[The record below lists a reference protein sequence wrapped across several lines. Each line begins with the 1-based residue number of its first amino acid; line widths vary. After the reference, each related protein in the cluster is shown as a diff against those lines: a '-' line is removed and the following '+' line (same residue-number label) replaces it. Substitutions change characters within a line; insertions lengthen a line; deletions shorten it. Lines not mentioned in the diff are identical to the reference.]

1 MAALPTVA
9 SSAHSRALGIITLI
23 TWLLTASIGAYMF
36 GKLAASGGLRQQR
49 AVRDGLPPAVLFGH
63 FSLALTALVVWVSY
77 LATGWVALAWTAVG
91 LLMPTIGLGICTV
104 TLWTPYPRF
113 PAVASADAPT
123 GTLTDEMLAR
133 ALTDDVLAGG
143 ARGPGGAPTAPRA
156 VPSAAAPRGT
166 LTEEMLARALTD
178 DVRAGKLVDEVLAN
192 VPADLSRAAG
202 KRAVPKRRGPVAVLI
217 PVGHGMAA
225 VATFALAVVTAAGM
239 R

>member
-77 LATGWVALAWTAVG
+77 LATRWVALAWTAVG

-113 PAVASADAPT
+113 PPP
-123 GTLTDEMLAR
+123 AR
-133 ALTDDVLAGG
+133 APPPARQP
-143 ARGPGGAPTAPRA
+143 RGPARRPR
-156 VPSAAAPRGT
+156 PRHRPRGP
-166 LTEEMLARALTD
+166 LRGRAETGPAKTPWPGR
-178 DVRAGKLVDEVLAN
+178 RAHPGR
-192 VPADLSRAAG
+192 PR
-202 KRAVPKRRGPVAVLI
+202 
-217 PVGHGMAA
+217 HG
-225 VATFALAVVTAAGM
+225 
-239 R
+239 

>member
-1 MAALPTVA
+1 MAALPTIA
-9 SSAHSRALGIITLI
+9 SPGHSRALGIITLI
-23 TWLLTASIGAYMF
+23 TWLFTASIGAYMF

-49 AVRDGLPPAVLFGH
+49 AVTGGLPPAVLFGH

-113 PAVASADAPT
+113 PAVASADPAASA
-123 GTLTDEMLAR
+123 LTDELLAR
-133 ALTDDVLAGG
+133 ALTDDVLAGH
-143 ARGPGGAPTAPRA
+143 
-156 VPSAAAPRGT
+156 
-166 LTEEMLARALTD
+166 
-178 DVRAGKLVDEVLAN
+178 LVDEVLAN
-192 VPADLSRAAG
+192 VPADLSRAVR
-202 KRAVPKRRGPVAVLI
+202 KRARPKPRGPAAVLI

>member
-133 ALTDDVLAGG
+133 ALTDD
-143 ARGPGGAPTAPRA
+143 
-156 VPSAAAPRGT
+156 
-166 LTEEMLARALTD
+166 AL
-178 DVRAGKLVDEVLAN
+178 AGKLVDEVLAN